1 MEECIMEIMSM
12 TRSMASVSMC
22 GLMEEPTLVT
32 GKKANKLMKECTSY
46 LMVQSEEE
54 VGLMDKEPPG
64 LT

>member
-1 MEECIMEIMSM
+1 M

-32 GKKANKLMKECTSY
+32 GKKANKLMKESTSY